1 MNYIALFIS
10 YVNKMLITQTKQKG
24 QTFLLAQLNCQ
35 VNQHAAKTILISVII
50 SKSIKKCVCVCSL
63 F

>member
-1 MNYIALFIS
+1 
-10 YVNKMLITQTKQKG
+10 MLITQTKQKG

-50 SKSIKKCVCVCSL
+50 SKSIKKCVCVCVFIVL
-63 F
+63 TINRILAEY

>member
-1 MNYIALFIS
+1 
-10 YVNKMLITQTKQKG
+10 MLITQTKQKG

-50 SKSIKKCVCVCSL
+50 SKSIKNVCVCVFIVL
-63 F
+63 TINRILAEY

>member
-1 MNYIALFIS
+1 
-10 YVNKMLITQTKQKG
+10 MLITQTKQKG

-50 SKSIKKCVCVCSL
+50 SKSIINVCVL
-63 F
+63 IVLTINRILAEY

>member
-1 MNYIALFIS
+1 
-10 YVNKMLITQTKQKG
+10 MLITQTKQKG

-50 SKSIKKCVCVCSL
+50 SKSITNVCVCVL
-63 F
+63 IVLTINRILAEY